1 MVREGK
7 KLRINIDLD
16 PEIYYSL
23 LAYCKSQ
30 SRERGKFIDPS
41 LLFEGFASSL
51 INKLGGD
58 DDGNK
63 RDRTVAIYPEYSK
76 WGNGLEKKIRIIF
89 DKAERRAMAK
99 IGIDVSRF

>member
-1 MVREGK
+1 MIRPEK
-7 KLRINIDLD
+7 KLRISIDLD

-51 INKLGGD
+51 LNKLGGD
-58 DDGNK
+58 DNGNK
-63 RDRTVAIYPEYSK
+63 RDRTVAVYPEYKPRGS
-76 WGNGLEKKIRIIF
+76 GLENRVRIIF